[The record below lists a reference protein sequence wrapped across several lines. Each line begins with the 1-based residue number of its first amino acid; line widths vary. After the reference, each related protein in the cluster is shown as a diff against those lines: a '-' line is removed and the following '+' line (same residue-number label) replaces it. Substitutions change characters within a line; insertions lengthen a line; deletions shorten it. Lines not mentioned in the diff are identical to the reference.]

1 MEEAEGLI
9 PSLDPV
15 KDCCDKL
22 GHVYR
27 EQDFDGEQT
36 LLNLWSYLFDSNVLY
51 FAILANLF
59 GVLWSRVI
67 KWR

>member
-1 MEEAEGLI
+1 MEEAESLII

-27 EQDFDGEQT
+27 EQDFDGKY
-36 LLNLWSYLFDSNVLY
+36 LLMDL
-51 FAILANLF
+51 
-59 GVLWSRVI
+59 
-67 KWR
+67 

>member
-1 MEEAEGLI
+1 MEEVEGLI

-27 EQDFDGEQT
+27 EQDFDGEHM
-36 LLNLWSYLFDSNVLY
+36 NL
-51 FAILANLF
+51 
-59 GVLWSRVI
+59 
-67 KWR
+67 